1 MKSSHKIT
9 IDIPEEVFTGIANF
23 KKRAHISDDK
33 TAIFEL
39 LKYALTLPP
48 YFHSF
53 DWQKAEAE
61 ADSEITAN
69 NVKSFSS
76 VDEFLADLKA

>member
-9 IDIPEEVFTGIANF
+9 IDISDEVFKGIYDF
-23 KKRAHISDDK
+23 KKHAHISDDK
-33 TAIFEL
+33 TAVFEL
-39 LKYALTLPP
+39 LKYALMLPP

-53 DWQKAEAE
+53 DWQKAENE

-69 NVKSFSS
+69 NMKSFSS